1 MNISYI
7 DMCKLKKKNPK
18 NEERNKREGL
28 VVVVC
33 VCVCGCSFGEP
44 LRQQE
49 TFQNSLNIQTPAQKW

>member
-28 VVVVC
+28 VVVVVC
-33 VCVCGCSFGEP
+33 VCVVVHLVNHLDNKKPFRT
-44 LRQQE
+44 L
-49 TFQNSLNIQTPAQKW
+49 